1 MLLSSF
7 TVCQSYSMWTV
18 PNHESV
24 HLHPQIS
31 HSTSTKSCTPV
42 SNLSKTQELRDCNI
56 ACTTETHT
64 ASFLLILPFKIIF
77 YFNCSLQVGGEASTL
92 LLTASHSKQEAE
104 VLTLKES
111 WITSDLLPPTCSLF
125 WRGRSSQVPWNSA
138 IWLLHTLQKKIK
150 RCCGISAQRALLDS
164 GILPPVP
171 AKNL

>member
-1 MLLSSF
+1 M
-7 TVCQSYSMWTV
+7 

-42 SNLSKTQELRDCNI
+42 SNLSKTQELHDCSI

-64 ASFLLILPFKIIF
+64 ASFLLIHPFKIIF

-92 LLTASHSKQEAE
+92 LLTASHAKQEAE

-125 WRGRSSQVPWNSA
+125 WRDRSSQVPWNSA
-138 IWLLHTLQKKIK
+138 IWLPHTLQKKNYK
-150 RCCGISAQRALLDS
+150 VLWNLCPTGIARLWNSSSCSCQEPLIS
-164 GILPPVP
+164 PFFWM
-171 AKNL
+171 